1 MNMDDRTR
9 FSAII
14 AGSAGAGILLGILLG
29 LFEITLLGIFAGVV
43 SAFILAYIIGG
54 GTETSERASS

>member
-1 MNMDDRTR
+1 MDDRTR

-14 AGSAGAGILLGILLG
+14 AGGAGAGILLGVLLG
-29 LFEITLLGIFAGVV
+29 LFEITLFGIFAGVV

-54 GTETSERASS
+54 GAETSKKASS